1 MTYLS
6 ILGLFLLP
14 PLLLLLLWVPRDVWR
29 WIWRDGSPVNWGP
42 YLYILLNIVLALIY
56 TTPWDNYLVATGV
69 WWYDPE
75 LVTGLTLGWVPVEEY
90 IFFILQTA
98 LTGLW
103 ALAVQ
108 RSILREK
115 PVIKQ
120 SERMRWWSSCLLA
133 AGWLASTALLLS
145 DWQAGTYLTLILS
158 WALIP
163 VFIQT
168 AFGADILRAYWRS
181 LLLIISIPT
190 LYLWLVD
197 AVALAGGIWTID
209 PAQTMGLN
217 LGVIPIEEML
227 FFLMTNII
235 IAFSMM
241 LTCSPVGKARG
252 RVLIEWLKSKWAGVS
267 PSNS

>member
-1 MTYLS
+1 MTYLG
-6 ILGLFLLP
+6 ILELFLLP

-29 WIWRDGSPVNWGP
+29 WIWRDGSPVNWKP
-42 YLYILLNIVLALIY
+42 YLYILLNIALALIY

-75 LVTGLTLGWVPVEEY
+75 LITGLTLGWVPVEEY

-120 SERMRWWSSCLLA
+120 SARVRWWSSSLLA

-145 DWQAGTYLTLILS
+145 RLAGWHLPDFDPIL
-158 WALIP
+158 
-163 VFIQT
+163 
-168 AFGADILRAYWRS
+168 GADSGAHPDSFRGRHTAGVL
-181 LLLIISIPT
+181 
-190 LYLWLVD
+190 
-197 AVALAGGIWTID
+197 ALAAAHNLDTHTIFVVGRRRG
-209 PAQTMGLN
+209 TGRRN
-217 LGVIPIEEML
+217 LDD
-227 FFLMTNII
+227 
-235 IAFSMM
+235 
-241 LTCSPVGKARG
+241 
-252 RVLIEWLKSKWAGVS
+252 
-267 PSNS
+267 